1 MGLEELREEIIQKA
15 RSQARKTL
23 EDADRQADSIII
35 SAKKSSEE
43 QVKLAFEHGGQVA
56 QDESAERIAA
66 AKLEAKKVQSE
77 GMEYAIGVAMDDVW
91 RDVLSLKKSKDYP
104 KLLRKLVTDGI
115 KELGEPNPTVY
126 VMPEDKKHLSGV
138 KAGISTSRQG
148 FSGGAIIES
157 QSGLVRVDNSLESIF
172 AGKRDI
178 IRKEIYKELFA

>member
-1 MGLEELREEIIQKA
+1 MGLEELREEIIQKV

-43 QVKLAFEHGGQVA
+43 QVKQAYEHGGQVA
-56 QDESAERIAA
+56 QDESAERIA

-77 GMEYAIGVAMDDVW
+77 GMEYAIGVAMEDVW
-91 RDVLSLKKSKDYP
+91 REVLSLKKSKDYP

-115 KELGEPNPTVY
+115 KELGEANPTVY
-126 VMPEDKKHLSGV
+126 VTSEDKKHLAGV
-138 KAGISTSRQG
+138 KANVSTSRQG